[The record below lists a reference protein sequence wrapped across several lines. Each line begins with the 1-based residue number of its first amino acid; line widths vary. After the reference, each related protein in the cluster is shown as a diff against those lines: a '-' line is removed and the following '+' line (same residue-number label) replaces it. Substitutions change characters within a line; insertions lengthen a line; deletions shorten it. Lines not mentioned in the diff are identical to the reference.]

1 MEVVDMGDKAVQ
13 GTGFI
18 RAQGRQLLDGG
29 GNPLLLRGVG
39 LGNWLLPEGYMWKF
53 SGDRGD
59 RPRRIAQRIC
69 ELIGEEKAAQ
79 FWDMFYERYVT
90 EADVRRMAEEGY
102 NSVRLPINAPFILEE
117 AADGGYI
124 ESHLRLI
131 DQFVE
136 WCRSYSLYVVLDLH
150 GAPGGQTG
158 ANIDDSVNDHPD
170 LFTDP
175 VHRKR
180 TVDLWVMLANRYKDD
195 PIIAGYDLLNE
206 PLPDHFSQYWDRL
219 TPLYRELIA
228 AIRQV
233 DPHHMI
239 IIEGAHWATNF
250 SMIKEPL
257 DDNMLLQ
264 FHKYWNAPDTES
276 IQRYIDKGAELDV
289 PLYMGEGGENNAEW
303 YVGAFQLF
311 EDHGIS
317 WNFWP
322 WKKLDT
328 LNSPCSIRAPKDWDK
343 IQAYIAGGEHP
354 GAEAAEAILWAYLD
368 GIQIK
373 NCEYRQDVVNSMLRH
388 APLRIIAPYYGYK
401 GAGVDHAAGQQHGS
415 SAIPL
420 RPADGVAFSFA
431 YPSAD
436 NVADFANHGGAVR
449 PPHTILSA
457 QLAVSEWL
465 RYEFNVAEARAY
477 KLVVCAAAAGDAEHA
492 AAALEVTLGDHEV
505 SVTIDSGEWSDI
517 VAMEAMALP
526 IGKHH
531 VTLRVLSGDIRLQ
544 WVELG

>member
-1 MEVVDMGDKAVQ
+1 MGDKAVQ

-18 RAQGRQLLDGG
+18 RAHGRQLLDGDG
-29 GNPLLLRGVG
+29 KPLLLRGVG

-69 ELIGEEKAAQ
+69 ELIGEEKAAE
-79 FWDMFYERYVT
+79 FWDTFYERYVT

-117 AADGGYI
+117 AADGDYI

-136 WCRSYSLYVVLDLH
+136 WCRTYSLYVVLDLH

-158 ANIDDSVNDHPD
+158 ANIDDSLNDHPD

-175 VHRKR
+175 EQRKL
-180 TVDLWVMLANRYKDD
+180 TVDLWVMLAKRYKDD

-219 TPLYRELIA
+219 VPLYRELIA

-250 SMIKEPL
+250 SMITEPL

-276 IQRYIDKGAELDV
+276 IQRYIDKGAELNV

-303 YVGAFQLF
+303 YAGAFQLF

-322 WKKLDT
+322 WKKLNT

-354 GAEAAEAILWAYLD
+354 GVEAAEAILWEYLD
-368 GIQIK
+368 GIRIE
-373 NCEYRQDVVNSMLRH
+373 NCEYRQDVVNSMLRR

-401 GAGVDHAAGQQHGS
+401 GAGVDHAAAQQHGS
-415 SAIPL
+415 SDIPL
-420 RPADGVAFSFA
+420 RSADGVGFSFA
-431 YPSAD
+431 YPSED
-436 NVADFANHGGAVR
+436 NFVDFANHGGAAR
-449 PPHTILSA
+449 PPHTIMCA
-457 QLAVSEWL
+457 QLAVNEWL

-477 KLVVCAAAAGDAEHA
+477 KLVVCAAAVGDAEHA
-492 AAALEVTLGDHEV
+492 ADALEVTLGDHEV
-505 SVTIDSGEWSDI
+505 SVTIDSVEWSDI
-517 VAMEAMALP
+517 VAMEATALP

-531 VTLRVLSGDIRLQ
+531 VTLRVLSGDIKLQ